1 MTVNPVNRSA
11 VNTASLDSPV
21 PKYKLEAKRASFQTE
36 AIGGFSIDDT
46 KEDDDFE
53 GNKLLWKRMFERKV
67 TKRVLKLQEQ
77 KTILLKKCKHEKAV
91 LEKKIPLDL
100 LTKEWFNENQ
110 LTVQT
115 RLYLLEKLLPT
126 LILGLEKLLMEVE
139 KNHLTVLAT
148 PHPYFNPIN
157 FLAQYL
163 MENNPQYNRPAN
175 ENPYIHGL
183 KHVVEQLNSHVVD
196 IKYSRLSTL
205 KAETKLRQSKREQ
218 LNKVYLDKQE
228 KKKESLRLKFRDWM
242 LSTNGNVMLSLAQHV
257 LRSFSESFP
266 DYLFETFED
275 VKYDKELEEID
286 TKEQILNEDEF
297 AEYMYSYVKSL
308 SDNPFQDFLEY
319 LSHSSDFF
327 RQKREGDWWRKQF
340 AELFLACDIGKAGYL
355 NRNRVIMLFEEFYD
369 YSLGT
374 KGAEFRNPRQWP
386 VIELDEMEGR
396 EFIRDLG
403 KDYSNTDAPASIHNE
418 NNSEIPYYGVERH
431 VETEKFYPGEG
442 RDIKSKQSA
451 RFSLTA
457 DTGDL
462 ISDKSSYS
470 GIPDEYSAATNKFPE
485 LASIISDIQRR
496 GHTLITTPFDRN
508 SLTIR
513 QFVQLMETFMGNTTD
528 PSAIES
534 LLNYIHYEYRETK
547 EEKIEKLTQANR
559 EALAALHRLVLEA
572 LFEKWD
578 NDVSGYLNLREL
590 VEVLSNYKDGM
601 EKNAIKRAHK
611 KLKFFRKDYANN
623 PTLSKTEFA
632 AYIETIAAEISDN
645 EADFDSLVTFLT
657 VRNEDSCMERTR
669 RTARRRWLHAIQ
681 RAAETSSSSLE
692 FVYKS
697 VFQTLYKD
705 AEAHGDNKKISSSI
719 ALLRHNNHRPERGEY
734 FLHYVACTLE
744 DAPYV
749 LNQALYRDTGV
760 SFGAVDDGKPLHIVK
775 VQDHG
780 RVHIWNCHRD
790 KIDGSFVVVPLKD
803 QHNRVFGVLGID
815 TLRDH
820 CDKYFT
826 SHEINFYQGVA
837 KAFSIAYHHVRVR
850 NDILKV
856 VDNAVLWLFNE
867 TPNINAVIT
876 YLAEPSG
883 SKDYVLCKTMTTE
896 YEFDEPWS
904 EVHVPPVTLQKE
916 DSYFR
921 IYLFRCADT
930 SEVIFAETYKA
941 RHICVPVWDLTG
953 RALAVLDINL
963 DLRKQLLAH
972 EHKGLLLMLKILH
985 EACNTILK
993 EAAGAPQLWIL
1004 ADRDNEERRAKLLF
1018 HQKMLQELK
1027 ENINDLSDKSLAE
1040 FRKSKRPPLMAHD
1053 VFRVV
1058 LHILQPKLD
1067 VENITWDYCRKNMN
1081 NDLVDQICSFDP
1093 VDENVRVDNYLLSL
1107 YFKRITGR
1115 EVWKSGSLVVYYLYH
1130 WAYTAFCIIQL
1141 KSKLKSFYRPPSV
1154 CHLAST

>member
-1 MTVNPVNRSA
+1 
-11 VNTASLDSPV
+11 
-21 PKYKLEAKRASFQTE
+21 
-36 AIGGFSIDDT
+36 
-46 KEDDDFE
+46 
-53 GNKLLWKRMFERKV
+53 MFERKV

-77 KTILLKKCKHEKAV
+77 KTILLKKRKHEKAV
-91 LEKKIPLDL
+91 LEKKVPLDL

-183 KHVVEQLNSHVVD
+183 KHVVEQLNSHIVD

-228 KKKESLRLKFRDWM
+228 KKKESLRLQFRDWM
-242 LSTNGNVMLSLAQHV
+242 LSTNGIVMLSLAQRV
-257 LRSFSESFP
+257 LLSFSESFP

-297 AEYMYSYVKSL
+297 VEYMYSYVKSL

-369 YSLGT
+369 DSLGT

-403 KDYSNTDAPASIHNE
+403 KDYSNTEAPASIHNE
-418 NNSEIPYYGVERH
+418 NNNEIPYYGMERH
-431 VETEKFYPGEG
+431 VDTEKFYPGEG
-442 RDIKSKQSA
+442 RDITSKQSA

-485 LASIISDIQRR
+485 LASIISDIQYR

-508 SLTIR
+508 SLTIQ

-657 VRNEDSCMERTR
+657 ARNEDSCMERTR
-669 RTARRRWLHAIQ
+669 RTARRRWLHGIQ

-826 SHEINFYQGVA
+826 SHEINFYQ
-837 KAFSIAYHHVRVR
+837 
-850 NDILKV
+850 
-856 VDNAVLWLFNE
+856 
-867 TPNINAVIT
+867 
-876 YLAEPSG
+876 
-883 SKDYVLCKTMTTE
+883 DYVLCKTMTTE

-904 EVHVPPVTLQKE
+904 EVHVPPVTLRKE

-921 IYLFRCADT
+921 TYLFRCVDT

-963 DLRKQLLAH
+963 DLQKQLLAH
-972 EHKGLLLMLKILH
+972 EHKGLLLMLKVLH

-993 EAAGAPQLWIL
+993 DAAGAPQLWIL

-1058 LHILQPKLD
+1058 LHILRPKLD
-1067 VENITWDYCRKNMN
+1067 VESVTWDYCRQNMN

-1093 VDENVRVDNYLLSL
+1093 VDENVHVDNYILSL
-1107 YFKRITGR
+1107 YFKGITGR

-1130 WAYTAFCIIQL
+1130 WAYTTFCIIQL